1 MTEVHRKGR
10 EILVVDDDLDSA
22 HMFAALL
29 RQLGHAVEY
38 VTSPQ
43 AVLDIAR
50 RMKPWLIF
58 LDIGMPGPNGW
69 ELAPVL
75 RRELGHDAVRL
86 VAVSGYGD
94 PEHHKR
100 SREAGFDAHVQKP
113 VDIELLQS
121 ILAQIK

>member
-1 MTEVHRKGR
+1 VTEVRRSGK
-10 EILVVDDDLDSA
+10 EILVVDDDPDSA
-22 HMFAALL
+22 HTFAALL
-29 RQLGHAVEY
+29 SQLGHAVEY

-75 RRELGHDAVRL
+75 RRELGPEAVRL

>member
-1 MTEVHRKGR
+1 MTEVHRNGR
-10 EILVVDDDLDSA
+10 EILVVDDDPDTA
-22 HMFAALL
+22 RMFAVML

-43 AVLDIAR
+43 AVLDVAR
-50 RMKPWLIF
+50 SI
-58 LDIGMPGPNGW
+58 LDIGMPGINGW
-69 ELAPVL
+69 ELAPIL
-75 RRELGHDAVRL
+75 KEELGHEAVRI

-94 PEHHKR
+94 PEHHRR

-113 VDIELLQS
+113 VDMTLLQS